1 MNPLRIAQ
9 LEEVGF
15 KWALQRHSTMKT
27 WAERFAQLL
36 EFKKANGHCNV
47 PIRYKVNPSL
57 GQWVSTQRQEYS
69 NFRNGKKS
77 NMSDERISK
86 LEEAEFCW
94 SLRDT
99 AKMAPRKSWDMH
111 FAALKEFKEQNGHC
125 DVRVRSKQNPTGS
138 LGRWVEKQRGQY
150 HSRNEGRESKLTKQQ
165 IDKLDSIGFKW
176 RIRHERNK
184 ISGCA
189 RNPELKLG
197 DEELMDDYTK
207 RKIDDEAKEL
217 ELAQEQA
224 ARAQALTQREAQ
236 ETQAA
241 EMAHQSLTKMEVDEP
256 QQMNVDHIHQQTNIA
271 IGHMDTQPQILP
283 DQMGAQMESE
293 VAQQMGAQMQMQAE
307 PMKIEN
313 HIEGAVVAAAAIEPM
328 SIEAAAAAAAEAIP
342 ADPPVQMVHE
352 AVPAPVPVPL
362 PIHEHEHLDEPISHE
377 V

>member
-1 MNPLRIAQ
+1 
-9 LEEVGF
+9 
-15 KWALQRHSTMKT
+15 
-27 WAERFAQLL
+27 
-36 EFKKANGHCNV
+36 
-47 PIRYKVNPSL
+47 
-57 GQWVSTQRQEYS
+57 
-69 NFRNGKKS
+69 
-77 NMSDERISK
+77 MSDERISK